1 MQAAPSQIPGCAASR
16 SQLHLP
22 VQAEVRLEESV
33 KGQNTTRRT
42 TRTATPTII
51 SKPELGPHGNFNN
64 DKAGERAEH
73 IPSSCNWAVKVRI
86 LGGEHALTVVDTLGD
101 GNCLFHAS
109 ILGLV
114 GLLCDRNDREN
125 NLSHGILRRMVRHF
139 LAAHKAEL
147 LDALKSA
154 CATAEEFDP
163 EAEFEEAKKEA
174 ETGEAATVSLHTYAL
189 ANVLWRPII
198 VYAPSVHPA
207 FPQLSSDSDS
217 MGACRFADDSSDD
230 VLRPHNGVFLPL
242 LRDSHHCCKDP
253 LVLAYA
259 PPRGVHGELV
269 GHFSACLPTRVEGQ
283 TAAVKIPLGQSST
296 EPHMPVRFA
305 PANADQRQM
314 LEKYL
319 RIEEIGVGERR
330 SETPTQAVGPSS
342 PSGSN
347 PQLQEALRKSLDGAA
362 ERSEGAFV
370 LAAKVI
376 SCTHISGESHP
387 WVSPTRTVARRDVE
401 GY

>member
-1 MQAAPSQIPGCAASR
+1 
-16 SQLHLP
+16 
-22 VQAEVRLEESV
+22 
-33 KGQNTTRRT
+33 
-42 TRTATPTII
+42 
-51 SKPELGPHGNFNN
+51 
-64 DKAGERAEH
+64 
-73 IPSSCNWAVKVRI
+73 
-86 LGGEHALTVVDTLGD
+86 
-101 GNCLFHAS
+101 
-109 ILGLV
+109 
-114 GLLCDRNDREN
+114 
-125 NLSHGILRRMVRHF
+125 MVRHF

-242 LRDSHHCCKDP
+242 LRDSHQCCKDP
-253 LVLAYA
+253 LVLAFA
-259 PPRGVHGELV
+259 PRGVHGELV

-330 SETPTQAVGPSS
+330 SETPMQAVGPSS
-342 PSGSN
+342 PS
-347 PQLQEALRKSLDGAA
+347 
-362 ERSEGAFV
+362 AFV

-376 SCTHISGESHP
+376 SSCEGPPNAADPTAATHISGESHP

-401 GY
+401 GVGAY

>member
-1 MQAAPSQIPGCAASR
+1 
-16 SQLHLP
+16 
-22 VQAEVRLEESV
+22 VRLKESA
-33 KGQNTTRRT
+33 KGQNSTRRT
-42 TRTATPTII
+42 TRTA
-51 SKPELGPHGNFNN
+51 
-64 DKAGERAEH
+64 H

-86 LGGEHALTVVDTLGD
+86 LGREHALTVVDTLGD

-163 EAEFEEAKKEA
+163 GAEFEEAKKEA

-242 LRDSHHCCKDP
+242 LRDSHQCCKDP

-259 PPRGVHGELV
+259 PRGVHGELV

-330 SETPTQAVGPSS
+330 SETPMQAVGPSS
-342 PSGSN
+342 PS
-347 PQLQEALRKSLDGAA
+347 
-362 ERSEGAFV
+362 AFV

-376 SCTHISGESHP
+376 SSCEGPPNAADPTAATHISGESHP

-401 GY
+401 GVGAY